1 MREVTEMKNPPT
13 IRQRRVA
20 ELVKEELAV
29 LLELEVA
36 DPRLQ
41 FVNVTAVEIT
51 PDLRLAKVYVTTL
64 DEEEEYPEVLAAL
77 EHARGFLRSS
87 LASRIRLRRVPDLA
101 FYVDDVLSK
110 ARRIDALLEQIRKE
124 KETGGEPLPVGSDG
138 M

>member
-1 MREVTEMKNPPT
+1 MKNPPT

-20 ELVKEELAV
+20 ELLKEELAV

-41 FVNVTAVEIT
+41 FVNVTAVEVT

-64 DEEEEYPEVLAAL
+64 DEEETYPDVLEAL
-77 EHARGFLRSS
+77 DHARGFLRSS
-87 LASRIRLRRVPDLA
+87 LAERIRLRRMPDLA

-110 ARRIDALLEQIRKE
+110 ARRIDDLLEQIQHE
-124 KETGGEPLPVGSDG
+124 KAAGAGPVSVKSDKG
-138 M
+138 